1 MIAEVY
7 PLLRLP
13 RTKRVFDY
21 LVPPQLQVK
30 RGSFVRIPYR
40 DEELWGIVRAVKDKP
55 PRGIELKTVIGV
67 CDQVALREEELS
79 FFERLSHE
87 LVQAPASVMYATLPT
102 PPTRPGK
109 LPRGDL
115 SWLPLTLARSEAEH
129 VVRIVQTLA
138 SRGQAFIQ
146 TPDLRRA
153 AAVILGYLQKHS
165 DQKVL
170 ILAPTIRDVQLIKSR
185 LTGFTPLVLTGEE
198 TDKERFEIWTEFRRQ
213 PQGVLLGT
221 RTALMALDSSITT
234 IFLLRSGDINHKS
247 RDRNPRYDAREL
259 VFEHR
264 THFGS
269 NVFCLDVAPAP
280 STLWRFSETERLNW
294 GMYPNVQIVNVNR
307 ERGASASELLSHSSL
322 QAITAALENR
332 KQAVCVYNKKG
343 NWMECLRCQSKSLQA
358 AHCPNC
364 GGSNLK
370 TYSHNN
376 RDVARELARL
386 FPEHSVAVIDKE
398 HPELAL
404 ADILVVTTYYY
415 EAHVDPFRKNEIGV
429 VVHLTADAPL
439 FAAGATATEE
449 LLRDVWQWAWLA
461 FGARAP
467 FIVETASEDLL
478 REVIDHP
485 FDVARG
491 ELQARERYHLPP
503 FYRWAR
509 IVYKDKEEHRANVA
523 MTTLSEQ
530 ISRLP
535 DTIVHPLTTTKQGL
549 VTFDCG
555 VPLDKI
561 ESLLQIFTALPDR
574 YIIDTNALS

>member
-21 LVPPQLQVK
+21 LVPTPLHVK
-30 RGSFVRIPYR
+30 RGSFVRVPYR
-40 DEELWGIVRAVKDKP
+40 DAELWGIVRAVKDKP
-55 PRGIELKTVIGV
+55 PRGIELKTVISV

-109 LPRGDL
+109 PPRSDI

-138 SRGQAFIQ
+138 NRGQAFVQ

-153 AAVILGYLQKHS
+153 AAVILGYLQKQPE
-165 DQKVL
+165 QKVL
-170 ILAPTIRDVQLIKSR
+170 ILAPTVRDVQLIKNR

-198 TDKERFEIWTEFRRQ
+198 TDKEQFETWIEFRRQ
-213 PQGVLLGT
+213 PQGIMLGT
-221 RTALMALDSSITT
+221 RTALMTIDSSITT

-247 RDRNPRYDAREL
+247 RDRNPRYDTREL

-264 THFGS
+264 AHFGS

-294 GMYPNVQIVNVNR
+294 GMYPNVQIVNVNQ
-307 ERGASASELLSHSSL
+307 ERAASASELLSHSSL
-322 QAITAALENR
+322 QAISGALENR
-332 KQAVCVYNKKG
+332 KQVVCVYNKKG

-364 GGSNLK
+364 GGTSLK
-370 TYSHNN
+370 TSSHNN
-376 RDVARELARL
+376 QDVARELARL

-398 HPELAL
+398 HPELTS
-404 ADILVVTTYYY
+404 ADLLVVTTFYY
-415 EAHVDPFRKNEIGV
+415 EAHADPFRKYDIGLV
-429 VVHLTADAPL
+429 LHLTADAPL
-439 FAAGATATEE
+439 YASGVSATEE

-461 FGARAP
+461 FVVRAP
-467 FIVETASEDLL
+467 FVVETASEDLL

-485 FDVARG
+485 FEVAHG
-491 ELQARERYHLPP
+491 ELKARERYHLSP

-509 IVYKDKEEHRANVA
+509 VVYKDKEVRRANVA
-523 MTTLSEQ
+523 MTTLCDQ

-535 DTIVHPLTTTKQGL
+535 DVIVHPLETTKQGL
-549 VTFDCG
+549 VAFDCG
-555 VPLDKI
+555 VPLEKI
-561 ESLLQIFTALPDR
+561 ESLLQIFTTLPDR

>member
-21 LVPPQLQVK
+21 LVSAELKVK

-40 DEELWGIVRAVKDKP
+40 DEELWGIVRTVKDKP
-55 PRGIELKTVIGV
+55 PRGIELKTVISV

-87 LVQAPASVMYATLPT
+87 LVQAPASLMYATLPT
-102 PPTRPGK
+102 PPSRPSQP
-109 LPRGDL
+109 PRGDI

-129 VVRIVQTLA
+129 VVRIVQTLTN
-138 SRGQAFIQ
+138 RGQAFIQ

-153 AAVILGYLQKHS
+153 AAVILGYLQKQP

-170 ILAPTIRDVQLIKSR
+170 ILAPTVRNVQLIKSH

-198 TDKERFEIWTEFRRQ
+198 TVKERFEFWIEFRRQ
-213 PQGVLLGT
+213 SHGVLLGT
-221 RTALMALDSSITT
+221 RTALMTIDSSITT

-264 THFGS
+264 KAFGS

-280 STLWRFSETERLNW
+280 STLWRFDETQRLNW
-294 GMYPNVQIVNVNR
+294 GTYPSVQIVNVNQ
-307 ERGASASELLSHSSL
+307 ERGGSPSEILTHSSL
-322 QAITAALENR
+322 QAIEATLENR
-332 KQAVCVYNKKG
+332 KQVVCIYNKKD
-343 NWMECLRCQSKSLQA
+343 NWMECLRCQSRSLQA
-358 AHCPNC
+358 THCPDC
-364 GGSNLK
+364 GWTNLK

-376 RDVARELARL
+376 QDIARELARL
-386 FPEHSVAVIDKE
+386 FPEHTVAVIDKE
-398 HPELAL
+398 HPELVS
-404 ADILVVTTYYY
+404 ADMLVVTAFYY
-415 EAHVDPFRKNEIGV
+415 EAHVDPFRKSNVGLFL
-429 VVHLTADAPL
+429 HLTADAPL
-439 FAAGATATEE
+439 YASGASATEE
-449 LLRDVWQWAWLA
+449 LLRDLWQWAWLA

-467 FIVETASEDLL
+467 FVVETASEDIL
-478 REVIDHP
+478 REVIGHP
-485 FDVARG
+485 FDVARC

-503 FYRWAR
+503 FFHWSRV
-509 IVYKDKEEHRANVA
+509 VYKDTETRQANVA

-530 ISRLP
+530 ISRLSEA
-535 DTIVHPLTTTKQGL
+535 IVHPLSTTKQGL

-555 VPLDKI
+555 VPLEKI
-561 ESLLQIFTALPDR
+561 ESLLQIFSALPDR